1 MNETT
6 YTIGQAA
13 QQLGVSTDTLR
24 RWESEGRIHPA
35 RTLKGHRRYTDE
47 DIDALRR
54 SHAA

>member
-24 RWESEGRIHPA
+24 RWESEGRTRPA

-54 SHAA
+54 SAA

>member
-24 RWESEGRIHPA
+24 RWERDGRIAPA
-35 RTLKGHRRYTDE
+35 RTLKGHRRYTRE
-47 DIDALRR
+47 DIEALLKR
-54 SHAA
+54 SA